1 MGNAIYAAAEPS
13 RLEWNKSQEEAKP
26 TDDCGR
32 WRTTAEVDSKELGWT
47 VIDICERSPAV
58 FKTVCGALLRRPGR
72 VRFPSIPA
80 TPDQGQMVDWRIRWP
95 QIGRR

>member
-1 MGNAIYAAAEPS
+1 MAS
-13 RLEWNKSQEEAKP
+13 LRMTLLDLLNKSEQ
-26 TDDCGR
+26 
-32 WRTTAEVDSKELGWT
+32 
-47 VIDICERSPAV
+47 
-58 FKTVCGALLRRPGR
+58 GADPNFLW